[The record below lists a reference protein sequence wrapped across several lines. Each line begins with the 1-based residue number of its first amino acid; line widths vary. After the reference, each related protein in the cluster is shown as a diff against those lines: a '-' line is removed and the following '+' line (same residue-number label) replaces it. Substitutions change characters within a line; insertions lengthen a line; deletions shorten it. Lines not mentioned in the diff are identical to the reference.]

1 MIVAGAA
8 PTERH
13 PSTQYCRRLPQR
25 STRESDRTVSVIYA
39 AKGISKRFGA
49 VQALS
54 DVSFDVDEGKVNGLV
69 GANGAGKSTLLKIIA
84 GALPP
89 DSGELALDGRPLA
102 LTSITAASRVGIAI
116 VSQELSLFPALS
128 VEENLLL
135 TPAASEWNAR
145 GAFARRAYGVLEKL
159 GVNVSLRTPL
169 YMLSLADR
177 QLVEIARA
185 LLQNPRV
192 LILDE
197 PTSSLHVAEVERLHE
212 IIRGLCDS
220 GIGIVYV
227 SHFLEEILEISD
239 NLVIL
244 RNGRRVQADFAPGVD
259 RLKAVVAA
267 MLGETP
273 ELAGERARRSG
284 DDGAAAG
291 HFPKVKVGPLRITGL
306 RGPADLVVDH
316 LEVQPGAIVGVAGL
330 AGAGVEELFAVLF
343 GRARP
348 KAGQVTLP
356 SGVPL
361 PGSTAGAVQAGI
373 AYTPADRKHYGLML
387 RQSVAENVV
396 SVRALT
402 LKRDGIVLRAD
413 ALRKAAIERCR
424 DLGVVAGSVQLEA
437 GALSGGNQQKVVFAK
452 WIEAAPSLLVL
463 DDPTR
468 GIDIG
473 AKREMHRI
481 IRALARSGIVV
492 LFYSSDPGE
501 IVAVSDRVV
510 VFVDGVLTRDLD
522 GETLTEHELVT
533 AMNTGTKPGV
543 KPAA

>member
-1 MIVAGAA
+1 MSVPRIRGALQK
-8 PTERH
+8 R
-13 PSTQYCRRLPQR
+13 
-25 STRESDRTVSVIYA
+25 RTVSVIYSA
-39 AKGISKRFGA
+39 RSISKRFGA
-49 VQALS
+49 VPALQGV
-54 DVSFDVDEGKVNGLV
+54 DFDVVEGKVNGLV

-89 DSGELALDGRPLA
+89 DEGEIRLDGRPLA
-102 LTSITAASRVGIAI
+102 MQSITDAARAGIAI

-135 TPAASEWNAR
+135 APGK
-145 GAFARRAYGVLEKL
+145 GAWRARRAYGRSARAVLARL
-159 GVNVSLRTPL
+159 GVDVALNTRL
-169 YMLSLADR
+169 YRLSLADR

-185 LLQNPRV
+185 MLQHPRV

-197 PTSSLHVAEVERLHE
+197 PTSSLHVAEVERLHD
-212 IIRGLCDS
+212 IIRGLRDS

-227 SHFLEEILEISD
+227 SHFLEELLDISD

-244 RNGRRVQADFAPGVD
+244 RNGRRVPDDIAPSAGA
-259 RLKAVVAA
+259 LKAVVAA

-273 ELAGERARRSG
+273 ESMVERAQRTGEATGSEE
-284 DDGAAAG
+284 AM
-291 HFPKVKVGPLRITGL
+291 PPIKVGPLRIAGL
-306 RGPADLVVDH
+306 KGADGLVIDN
-316 LEVQPGAIVGVAGL
+316 LEIQPGAIVGVAGL
-330 AGAGVEELFAVLF
+330 AGAGVEELFAVVF
-343 GRARP
+343 GTAKP
-348 KAGQVTLP
+348 KAGRVTLP
-356 SGVPL
+356 TGTPL
-361 PGSTAGAVQAGI
+361 PASTAGAVKAGV

-402 LKRDGIVLRAD
+402 LGRDGFVLSAERLRQI
-413 ALRKAAIERCR
+413 ALERCR
-424 DLGVVAGSVQLEA
+424 QLGVVAGSMQLPV

-481 IRALARSGIVV
+481 MRRLAQSGRVV

-501 IVAVSDRVV
+501 IAAVADRVI
-510 VFVDGVLTRDLD
+510 VFVDGALTQQLD
-522 GETLTEHELVT
+522 GATLTEHALVT
-533 AMNTGTKPGV
+533 AMNTSVNPAER
-543 KPAA
+543 PAA